1 MEKTKNKSYIKL
13 LEAARDLFSQ
23 KWYETVSVVE
33 ICRKANLSNGV
44 FYRYFKNKE
53 EIFLKILNEIVVYYE
68 NGFSTIYGKNI
79 DERMNKFLETVVK
92 SGVGDY
98 KKDIVIFREGQYRY
112 HQYEEHLRNL
122 YAKGISNVFLRETTP
137 AEELYISGI
146 SRFVVIRYIFNNLKY
161 NKEDLKKIIFKGIF
175 DQEIKNFSQIFDT
188 SELKYPEYPNGDS
201 TKTKLIYSGIK
212 LFGNQG
218 FYKTDVHDIAKNAGY
233 SAGTFYLYF
242 ESKESFLSEIVDI
255 IGKITRR
262 FLTINMKKELNRAEN
277 ELRGIFLFLKYF
289 EENSEFYEIVRESE
303 FVLKD
308 TSHKY
313 YERFEKGYIENLE
326 HIKLK
331 DKKLIANSLMG
342 ISHYTGIDKIFLK
355 RIDDVESFLIELSN
369 YITNGVTY

>member
-98 KKDIVIFREGQYRY
+98 KKDVVIFREGQYRY

-255 IGKITRR
+255 IGKIARR

-277 ELRGIFLFLKYF
+277 ELRGILLFLKYF

-308 TSHKY
+308 TSDKY

>member
-98 KKDIVIFREGQYRY
+98 KKDVVIFREGQYRY

-242 ESKESFLSEIVDI
+242 ESKESFLSEIVNI

-277 ELRGIFLFLKYF
+277 ELRGILLFLKYF

-308 TSHKY
+308 TSEQY

>member
-98 KKDIVIFREGQYRY
+98 KKDVVIFREGQYRY

-277 ELRGIFLFLKYF
+277 ELRGILLFLKYF

-308 TSHKY
+308 TSDKY

>member
-98 KKDIVIFREGQYRY
+98 KKDVVIFREGQYRY

-277 ELRGIFLFLKYF
+277 ELRGILLFLKYF

-326 HIKLK
+326 HVKLK

-355 RIDDVESFLIELSN
+355 RIDDIESFLIELSN
-369 YITNGVTY
+369 YITNGVNY

>member
-242 ESKESFLSEIVDI
+242 ESKESFLSEIVNI

-308 TSHKY
+308 TSDKY

>member
-68 NGFSTIYGKNI
+68 SGFSTIYGKNI
-79 DERMNKFLETVVK
+79 DERMDKFLETIVK

-98 KKDIVIFREGQYRY
+98 KKDVVIYREGQYRY
-112 HQYEEHLRNL
+112 RQYEEHLRNL

-308 TSHKY
+308 TSDKY

-355 RIDDVESFLIELSN
+355 RIDDIESFLIELSN

>member
-277 ELRGIFLFLKYF
+277 ELRGILLFLKYF

-308 TSHKY
+308 TSDKY

>member
-79 DERMNKFLETVVK
+79 DERMDKFLETIVK

-98 KKDIVIFREGQYRY
+98 KKDVVIYREGQYRY
-112 HQYEEHLRNL
+112 RQYEEHLRNL

-308 TSHKY
+308 TSDKY

-355 RIDDVESFLIELSN
+355 RIDDIESFLIELSN